1 VKPPTSDASGRT
13 VNWQL
18 MHRLHDIN
26 PPMDAPHFNGST
38 DPVGEVIDVATD
50 LTVRHLAT
58 RNGLSTTASL
68 LVNRLTRE
76 GPARLTALAA
86 AEGISQPAMTQLIQR
101 LERQGFV
108 ARLSDPEDGRV
119 ALVAVTEAGR
129 RLLDQRAGERR
140 ERLTELLATLSPE
153 AESALRLAAHVA
165 LPILRQLLDNA
176 TDAASSGSARLQ

>member
-1 VKPPTSDASGRT
+1 
-13 VNWQL
+13 
-18 MHRLHDIN
+18 
-26 PPMDAPHFNGST
+26 MDAPHFDDRC

-50 LTVRHLAT
+50 LTVRYLAT
-58 RNGLSTTASL
+58 RTGLSTTASL
-68 LVNRLTRE
+68 LVNRLTRG

-129 RLLDQRAGERR
+129 RLLDQRAGERH
-140 ERLTELLATLSPE
+140 ERLAELLTTLSPE
-153 AESALRLAAHVA
+153 TESALRLAAYVA
-165 LPILRQLLDNA
+165 LPILRQLLENA
-176 TDAASSGSARLQ
+176 TDGTKTASVRTQ

>member
-1 VKPPTSDASGRT
+1 
-13 VNWQL
+13 
-18 MHRLHDIN
+18 
-26 PPMDAPHFNGST
+26 
-38 DPVGEVIDVATD
+38 
-50 LTVRHLAT
+50 
-58 RNGLSTTASL
+58 
-68 LVNRLTRE
+68 
-76 GPARLTALAA
+76 
-86 AEGISQPAMTQLIQR
+86 MTQLIQR

-176 TDAASSGSARLQ
+176 TDAASSGPARLQ